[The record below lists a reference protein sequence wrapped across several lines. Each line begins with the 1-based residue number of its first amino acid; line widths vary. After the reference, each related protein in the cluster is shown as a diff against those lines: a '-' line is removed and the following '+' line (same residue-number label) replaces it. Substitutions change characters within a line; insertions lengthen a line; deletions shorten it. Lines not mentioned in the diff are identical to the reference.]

1 MILVDTHVHVG
12 QYWYEPVETLLF
24 QMQRN
29 GVAMAVLIQF
39 IGNYDNRYEM
49 ECIHSYPDRF
59 AAVVLVDTQRE
70 DAADTLEKWAEQG
83 AVGVRLRP
91 YWRSPGPDPLAIW
104 RKTSELGLVVS
115 GFGKADQFAAD
126 EFRELVEELPDLKI
140 VLEHLGG
147 VSQTGRIDLE
157 QLERQG
163 GAGLEPQIDYNLF
176 EKVLALAKYPNIYIK
191 LPGFGELLTRPMP
204 IHGVPFSAPPRVVRM
219 AYEAFGRQRMMWGSN
234 FPPSA
239 SKEGYTNTLRLPMEK
254 TPFFSEEDKEWIFGK
269 TALSVWKMA

>member
-29 GVAMAVLIQF
+29 GVAKAVLIQF
-39 IGNYDNRYEM
+39 LGNYDNRYEV
-49 ECIHSYPDRF
+49 ECLHRYPGRF
-59 AAVVLVDTQRE
+59 AVVVMVDTE
-70 DAADTLEKWAEQG
+70 KSDASDTLEKWAEEG

-91 YWRSPGPDPLAIW
+91 NGRSPGPDPLAIW
-104 RKTSELGLVVS
+104 RKASELGLVVS
-115 GFGKADQFAAD
+115 SIGTADMFAGD
-126 EFRELVEELPDLKI
+126 EFRRLVEELPDLKI

-147 VSQTGRIDLE
+147 AVP
-157 QLERQG
+157 
-163 GAGLEPQIDYNLF
+163 EPQPESQIDYNLF

-191 LPGFGELLTRPMP
+191 LPGFGELLPRPVP
-204 IHGVPFSAPPRVVRM
+204 HGTPFDKPPHVVHM

-234 FPPSA
+234 FPPCA
-239 SKEGYTNTLRLPMEK
+239 KKEGYTNTLRFPMER